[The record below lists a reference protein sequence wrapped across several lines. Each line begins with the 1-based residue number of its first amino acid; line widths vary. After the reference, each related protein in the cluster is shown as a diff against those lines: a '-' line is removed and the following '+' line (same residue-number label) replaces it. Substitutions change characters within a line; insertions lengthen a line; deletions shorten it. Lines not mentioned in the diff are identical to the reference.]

1 MVFVLVLGVLLTGTV
16 VGLIGLQSGRAFA
29 VSCTVPSAAY
39 PTIQAAV
46 DDANCDEV
54 NVAAG
59 TYAESVNIPRA
70 LTLRGAGDELTILDG
85 QDSRRPLLIGLS
97 DTQVMD
103 TNFQIGQ
110 VAVTVYVEN
119 LAVRNGNATTE
130 SPSTPPVNTG
140 RIGGAVLVRNFTAA
154 HLTNVRVYDSIARA
168 SGTGSGF
175 GGGIGVYGGA
185 QLHTQ
190 NVRVYRNTASTG
202 STSGFGGGI
211 ASLGSSLYMTNTYVY
226 ENVAKNVTN
235 GGQGQGG
242 GIYVENF
249 AQNTLLNPSYAHAR
263 IWNSEIYSN
272 TAAAKGGDGYG
283 GGLYAGE
290 TDDTHVWLYDNL
302 WRGNEA
308 RGATANSGNG
318 YGGAVA
324 VDVQTAGA
332 AYLDVSGDEFRQNAA
347 NAYTNLSTTDRA
359 HGGGI
364 YLDANTTGLLTATLE
379 GPYFVSNYAESGS
392 GSTSEQGGALWSR
405 FVKVSWTGGSAT
417 GNKADRNNPSGQGG
431 AVRINNAPLSIYEA
445 ELYDN
450 VAQQGGAIYARNGDI
465 NLPGYLRLRNVMA
478 ADNSADAG
486 AQVYF
491 ANANFN

>member
-1 MVFVLVLGVLLTGTV
+1 MRFYQMFTRSRFKRLVLMIALGLLLTGAA
-16 VGLIGLQSGRAFA
+16 VGLLGLQTSRVFA
-29 VSCTVPSAAY
+29 VTCTVPSAAY

-46 DDANCDEV
+46 DDTNCDEID
-54 NVAAG
+54 VAAG
-59 TYAESVNIPRA
+59 AYNESVNIQRN

-85 QDSRRPLLIGLS
+85 ENSRRPLLIGLS

-103 TNFQIGQ
+103 SNLQVGQ
-110 VAVTVYVEN
+110 VAVTVHVEN

-130 SPSTPPVNTG
+130 APATPPVNTG
-140 RIGGAVLVRNFTAA
+140 RMGGGVLVRNHTAA
-154 HLTNVRVYDSIARA
+154 YLSNVRVYDSIAR
-168 SGTGSGF
+168 STGTGSGF
-175 GGGIGVYGGA
+175 GGGIGVYGDA
-185 QLHTQ
+185 QLHAQ
-190 NVRVYRNTASTG
+190 NVRVYGNTASTG

-226 ENVAKNVTN
+226 QNVAKNVTN
-235 GGQGQGG
+235 GGQGKGG

-249 AQNTLLNPSYAHAR
+249 AQDTLLNPSYAYAR

-290 TDDTHVWLYDNL
+290 TDDTHVWLYNNL

-324 VDVQTAGA
+324 VDVQTTGV
-332 AYLDVSGDEFRQNAA
+332 AYLDVYGDEFRQNAA
-347 NAYTNLSTTDRA
+347 NAYTNLATTDRA

-364 YLDANTTGLLTATLE
+364 YLDANATGLLTATLDS
-379 GPYFVSNYAESGS
+379 PYFVSNYAESGS
-392 GSTSEQGGALWSR
+392 GSTNEQGGALWSR
-405 FVKVSWTGGSAT
+405 FVKVAWTGGYAT

-431 AVRINNAPLSIYEA
+431 VVRINDAPLSIYEA

-450 VAQQGGAIYARNGDI
+450 VAQQGGAIYSFNDNI
-465 NLPGYLRLRNVMA
+465 NLPGYLRTQRH
-478 ADNSADAG
+478 G
-486 AQVYF
+486 R
-491 ANANFN
+491 